1 MFHLILVESWESCFG
16 SIQKKYC
23 WCILLF
29 FLVAQ
34 LKNFGANRGARSKLF
49 LRHRLGSAVD
59 PWERSWLGLE
69 RPNARGG
76 GHEISLPE
84 IKVSE
89 MITGLC
95 LVMRVTLPPEKW
107 MVGRWTFLLWTLF
120 QRQAVSFREGTPL
133 FWGGNQTIQ
142 IPRKLITLSED
153 DWGVQSTPQQWFYYH
168 SKKVIGSPCM
178 LIWVICP

>member
-1 MFHLILVESWESCFG
+1 MFHLILVESWNLVSVQ
-16 SIQKKYC
+16 SKKV
-23 WCILLF
+23 LLMYLVV

-107 MVGRWTFLLWTLF
+107 MVGRWTSFCEPYFRGKLLVLGRVPPF
-120 QRQAVSFREGTPL
+120 F
-133 FWGGNQTIQ
+133 GGGIKQYKSLETNHLVRGWLGCTINSSAMVLL
-142 IPRKLITLSED
+142 P
-153 DWGVQSTPQQWFYYH
+153 F
-168 SKKVIGSPCM
+168 
-178 LIWVICP
+178 